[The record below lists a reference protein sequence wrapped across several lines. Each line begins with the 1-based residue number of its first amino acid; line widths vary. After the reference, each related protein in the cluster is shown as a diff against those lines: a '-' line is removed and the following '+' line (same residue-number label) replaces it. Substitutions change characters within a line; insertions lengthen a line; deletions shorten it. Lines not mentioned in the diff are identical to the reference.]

1 MAAKMEQL
9 VIIINN
15 TKETSIYATA
25 PGVDATGLDQVDY
38 LTVRD
43 KSGKLRRLNHDY
55 ISEWWEKDMDDGSLL
70 VREDGSLPTFQREP
84 SEDMKKIF
92 VGMQKDDATGRI
104 QPLREFECS
113 PTVEDIEKNQEALA
127 QAPDPAEMQDLIEF
141 DNEMGEPDDFKHST
155 SYLQEYYIC
164 WTNKKDFEAA
174 LPKEKKDKDGR
185 AAIDPKKIN
194 TNCAMFLSPE
204 DFYYLN
210 DKGKIYA
217 YVHKTTEICTPDHTP
232 GYY

>member
-1 MAAKMEQL
+1 MAASMEQL
-9 VIIINN
+9 VIVINN

-25 PGVDATGLDQVDY
+25 PGVDATGLDQVDF

-43 KSGKLRRLNHDY
+43 KGGKLRRLNHDY

-113 PTVEDIEKNQEALA
+113 PTLEDIEKNQEALA
-127 QAPDPAEMQDLIEF
+127 QAPDPAELQDLIEF

>member
-1 MAAKMEQL
+1 MEQL

-25 PGVDATGLDQVDY
+25 PGVDATGLDQVDF

-43 KSGKLRRLNHDY
+43 KGGKLRRLNHDY

-127 QAPDPAEMQDLIEF
+127 QAPDPAELQDLIEF

>member
-1 MAAKMEQL
+1 MEQL

-92 VGMQKDDATGRI
+92 VRMQKDDATGRI

-127 QAPDPAEMQDLIEF
+127 QAPDPAELQDLIEF

-185 AAIDPKKIN
+185 AMIDPAKIN
-194 TNCAMFLSPE
+194 TDCAMFLSPE

-217 YVHKTTEICTPDHTP
+217 YVHKSTEICTPDHTP

>member
-1 MAAKMEQL
+1 MEQL
-9 VIIINN
+9 VIVINN

-25 PGVDATGLDQVDY
+25 PGVDATGLDQVDF

-43 KSGKLRRLNHDY
+43 KGGKLRRLNHDY

-113 PTVEDIEKNQEALA
+113 PTLEDIEKNQEALA
-127 QAPDPAEMQDLIEF
+127 QAPDPAELQELMEF
-141 DNEMGEPDDFKHST
+141 DEEMGEPDDFKHST

>member
-1 MAAKMEQL
+1 MEQL

-70 VREDGSLPTFQREP
+70 VREDGTLPTFQREP

>member
-1 MAAKMEQL
+1 MEQL

-113 PTVEDIEKNQEALA
+113 PTLEDIEKNQEALA

>member
-1 MAAKMEQL
+1 MEQL

-127 QAPDPAEMQDLIEF
+127 QAPDPAELQDLIEF

-185 AAIDPKKIN
+185 AAIDPAKIN
-194 TNCAMFLSPE
+194 TDCAMFLSPE

>member
-1 MAAKMEQL
+1 MEQL
-9 VIIINN
+9 VIVINN

-25 PGVDATGLDQVDY
+25 PGVDATGLDQVDF

-43 KSGKLRRLNHDY
+43 KGGKLRRLNHDY

-113 PTVEDIEKNQEALA
+113 PTLEDIEKNQEALA
-127 QAPDPAEMQDLIEF
+127 QAPDPAELQELMEF
-141 DNEMGEPDDFKHST
+141 DKEMGETDDFKHGT
-155 SYLQEYYIC
+155 SYLQDCYIC

>member
-1 MAAKMEQL
+1 MEQL

-25 PGVDATGLDQVDY
+25 PGVDATGLDQVDF

-43 KSGKLRRLNHDY
+43 KGGKLRRLNHDY

-194 TNCAMFLSPE
+194 TNCAMFLSSE

>member
-1 MAAKMEQL
+1 MEQL

-185 AAIDPKKIN
+185 AMIDPKKIN

>member
-1 MAAKMEQL
+1 MEQL

-15 TKETSIYATA
+15 EKETSIYATA
-25 PGVDATGLDQVDY
+25 PNVDATGLDQVDF

-113 PTVEDIEKNQEALA
+113 PTLEDIEKNQEALA
-127 QAPDPAEMQDLIEF
+127 QAPDPAELQDLIEF

-185 AAIDPKKIN
+185 ATIDPKKIN
-194 TNCAMFLSPE
+194 TDCAMFLSPE

-210 DKGKIYA
+210 DKSKIYA
-217 YVHKTTEICTPDHTP
+217 YVHKSTEICTPDHTP

>member
-1 MAAKMEQL
+1 MAASMEQL

-113 PTVEDIEKNQEALA
+113 PTLEDIEKNQEALA
-127 QAPDPAEMQDLIEF
+127 QAPDPAELQDLIEF

-185 AAIDPKKIN
+185 ATIDPKKIN

-217 YVHKTTEICTPDHTP
+217 YVHKTTEICAPDHTP

>member
-1 MAAKMEQL
+1 VAAKMEQL

-70 VREDGSLPTFQREP
+70 VREDGSVPTFQREP

>member
-1 MAAKMEQL
+1 MEQL

-15 TKETSIYATA
+15 EKETSIYATA

-127 QAPDPAEMQDLIEF
+127 QAPDPAELQDLIEF

>member
-1 MAAKMEQL
+1 MEQL
-9 VIIINN
+9 VIVINN

-25 PGVDATGLDQVDY
+25 PGVDATGLDQVDF

-43 KSGKLRRLNHDY
+43 KGGKLRRLNHDY

-127 QAPDPAEMQDLIEF
+127 QAPDPAELQDLIEF

-185 AAIDPKKIN
+185 AAIDPAKIN
-194 TNCAMFLSPE
+194 TDCAMFLSPE

>member
-1 MAAKMEQL
+1 MVCK
-9 VIIINN
+9 
-15 TKETSIYATA
+15 
-25 PGVDATGLDQVDY
+25 
-38 LTVRD
+38 
-43 KSGKLRRLNHDY
+43 
-55 ISEWWEKDMDDGSLL
+55 
-70 VREDGSLPTFQREP
+70 
-84 SEDMKKIF
+84 
-92 VGMQKDDATGRI
+92 KDDATGRI

>member
-1 MAAKMEQL
+1 MEQL

-15 TKETSIYATA
+15 EKETSIYATA

-43 KSGKLRRLNHDY
+43 KGGKLRRLNHDY

-127 QAPDPAEMQDLIEF
+127 QAPDPAELQELMEF
-141 DNEMGEPDDFKHST
+141 DKEMGETDDFKHGT
-155 SYLQEYYIC
+155 SYLQDCYIC

>member
-1 MAAKMEQL
+1 MEQL

-25 PGVDATGLDQVDY
+25 PGVDATGLDQVDF

-43 KSGKLRRLNHDY
+43 KGGKLRRLNHDY

-113 PTVEDIEKNQEALA
+113 PTLEDIEKNQEALA
-127 QAPDPAEMQDLIEF
+127 QAPDPAELQDLIEF

-185 AAIDPKKIN
+185 AAIDPAKIN
-194 TNCAMFLSPE
+194 TDCAMFLSPE

-217 YVHKTTEICTPDHTP
+217 YVHKSTEICTPDHTP

>member
-1 MAAKMEQL
+1 MEQL

-43 KSGKLRRLNHDY
+43 KSGKLRRLSHDY

>member
-1 MAAKMEQL
+1 MEQL

-55 ISEWWEKDMDDGSLL
+55 ISEWWEKDMEDGSLL
-70 VREDGSLPTFQREP
+70 VREDGSIPTFQREP

-104 QPLREFECS
+104 QSLREFECS
-113 PTVEDIEKNQEALA
+113 PTLEDIEKNQEALA
-127 QAPDPAEMQDLIEF
+127 QAPDPAELQDLIEF

-164 WTNKKDFEAA
+164 WTNKKDFETA

-185 AAIDPKKIN
+185 ATIDPKKIN

>member
-1 MAAKMEQL
+1 MEQL

-25 PGVDATGLDQVDY
+25 PGVDATGLDQVDF

-43 KSGKLRRLNHDY
+43 KGGKLRRLNHDY

-92 VGMQKDDATGRI
+92 VGMQKDSATGRI

-127 QAPDPAEMQDLIEF
+127 QAPDPAEIQDLIEF

-185 AAIDPKKIN
+185 ATIDPKKIN

>member
-1 MAAKMEQL
+1 
-9 VIIINN
+9 
-15 TKETSIYATA
+15 
-25 PGVDATGLDQVDY
+25 
-38 LTVRD
+38 
-43 KSGKLRRLNHDY
+43 
-55 ISEWWEKDMDDGSLL
+55 
-70 VREDGSLPTFQREP
+70 
-84 SEDMKKIF
+84 
-92 VGMQKDDATGRI
+92 MQKDDATGRI

-127 QAPDPAEMQDLIEF
+127 QAPDPAELQDLIEF

-217 YVHKTTEICTPDHTP
+217 YVYKTTEICTPDHTP

>member
-1 MAAKMEQL
+1 MEQL
-9 VIIINN
+9 VIVINN

-25 PGVDATGLDQVDY
+25 PGVDATGLDQVDF

-43 KSGKLRRLNHDY
+43 KGGKLRRLNHDY

>member
-1 MAAKMEQL
+1 MEQL

-43 KSGKLRRLNHDY
+43 KGGKLRRLNHDY
-55 ISEWWEKDMDDGSLL
+55 ISEWWEKDMEDGSLL

-113 PTVEDIEKNQEALA
+113 PTLEDIENNQEALDL
-127 QAPDPAEMQDLIEF
+127 APDPAELEALKEF
-141 DNEMGEPDDFKHST
+141 DEEMGETDDFKHGT
-155 SYLQEYYIC
+155 SYLQDYYIC

-185 AAIDPKKIN
+185 AMIDPAKIN
-194 TNCAMFLSPE
+194 TDCAMFLSPE

-210 DKGKIYA
+210 DKSKIYA
-217 YVHKTTEICTPDHTP
+217 YVHKSTEICTPDHTP

>member
-1 MAAKMEQL
+1 MEQL

-15 TKETSIYATA
+15 EKETSIYATA

-43 KSGKLRRLNHDY
+43 KGGKLRRLNHDY

-127 QAPDPAEMQDLIEF
+127 QAPDPAELQDLIEF

-164 WTNKKDFEAA
+164 CTNKKDFEAA

>member
-1 MAAKMEQL
+1 MEQL
-9 VIIINN
+9 VITINN
-15 TKETSIYATA
+15 EKETSIYATA

-43 KSGKLRRLNHDY
+43 KGGKLRRLNHDY

-127 QAPDPAEMQDLIEF
+127 QAPDPAELQDLIEF

>member
-1 MAAKMEQL
+1 MEQL

-15 TKETSIYATA
+15 TNETSIYATA
-25 PGVDATGLDQVDY
+25 PGVDATGLDQVDF

-43 KSGKLRRLNHDY
+43 KGGKLRRLNHDY

-194 TNCAMFLSPE
+194 TNCAMFLSSE

>member
-1 MAAKMEQL
+1 MEQL

-25 PGVDATGLDQVDY
+25 PGVDATGLDQVDF

-43 KSGKLRRLNHDY
+43 KGGKLRRLNHDY

>member
-1 MAAKMEQL
+1 MAASMEQL
-9 VIIINN
+9 VIVINN

-25 PGVDATGLDQVDY
+25 PGVDATGLDQVDF

-43 KSGKLRRLNHDY
+43 KGGKLRRLNHDY

-113 PTVEDIEKNQEALA
+113 PTLEDIEKNQEALA
-127 QAPDPAEMQDLIEF
+127 QAPDPAELQELMEF
-141 DNEMGEPDDFKHST
+141 DKEMGETDDFKHGT
-155 SYLQEYYIC
+155 SYLQDCYIC

>member
-1 MAAKMEQL
+1 MEQL

-15 TKETSIYATA
+15 EKETSIYATA

-43 KSGKLRRLNHDY
+43 KGGKLRRLNHDY
-55 ISEWWEKDMDDGSLL
+55 ISEWWEKDMEDGSLL
-70 VREDGSLPTFQREP
+70 VREDGSIPTFQREP

-113 PTVEDIEKNQEALA
+113 PTLEDIEKNQEALA
-127 QAPDPAEMQDLIEF
+127 QAPDPAELQDLIEF

>member
-1 MAAKMEQL
+1 MEQL

-127 QAPDPAEMQDLIEF
+127 QAPDPAELEALKEF
-141 DNEMGEPDDFKHST
+141 DEEMGETEDFKHGT
-155 SYLQEYYIC
+155 SYLQDYYIC
-164 WTNKKDFEAA
+164 WTNKRDFEAA
-174 LPKEKKDKDGR
+174 IPEEKKDKNGR
-185 AAIDPKKIN
+185 PELDPEKIN
-194 TNCAMFLSPE
+194 TNCAMLLSPE

>member
-1 MAAKMEQL
+1 MEQL
-9 VIIINN
+9 VIVINN

-25 PGVDATGLDQVDY
+25 PGADATGLDQVDF

-43 KSGKLRRLNHDY
+43 KGGKLRRLNHDY

-113 PTVEDIEKNQEALA
+113 PTLEDIEKNQEALA
-127 QAPDPAEMQDLIEF
+127 QAPDPAELQDLIEF

-185 AAIDPKKIN
+185 ATIDPKKIN

>member
-1 MAAKMEQL
+1 MEQL

-15 TKETSIYATA
+15 EKETSIYATA

-43 KSGKLRRLNHDY
+43 KGGKLRRLNHDY

-127 QAPDPAEMQDLIEF
+127 QAPDPAELQDLIEF
-141 DNEMGEPDDFKHST
+141 DNEMGQPDDFKHST

>member
-1 MAAKMEQL
+1 MEQL

-55 ISEWWEKDMDDGSLL
+55 ISEWWEKDIDDGSLL

-113 PTVEDIEKNQEALA
+113 PTVEDIENNQEALA

-155 SYLQEYYIC
+155 SYLQDYYIC
-164 WTNKKDFEAA
+164 WTNKRDFEAA

-185 AAIDPKKIN
+185 AMIDPAKIN
-194 TNCAMFLSPE
+194 TDCAMFLSPE

-217 YVHKTTEICTPDHTP
+217 YVHKSTEICTPDHTP

>member
-1 MAAKMEQL
+1 MEQL

-127 QAPDPAEMQDLIEF
+127 QAPDPAELQDLIEF

-155 SYLQEYYIC
+155 SYLQDYYIC
-164 WTNKKDFEAA
+164 WTNKRDFEAA
-174 LPKEKKDKDGR
+174 LPKEKKGKDGR
-185 AAIDPKKIN
+185 AMIDPKKIN

>member
-1 MAAKMEQL
+1 MEQL
-9 VIIINN
+9 VIVINN

-25 PGVDATGLDQVDY
+25 PGVDATGLDQVDF

-43 KSGKLRRLNHDY
+43 KGGKLRRLNHDY

-113 PTVEDIEKNQEALA
+113 PTLEDIEKNQEALA

-185 AAIDPKKIN
+185 AAIDPAKIN
-194 TNCAMFLSPE
+194 TDCAMFLSPE

>member
-1 MAAKMEQL
+1 
-9 VIIINN
+9 
-15 TKETSIYATA
+15 
-25 PGVDATGLDQVDY
+25 
-38 LTVRD
+38 
-43 KSGKLRRLNHDY
+43 
-55 ISEWWEKDMDDGSLL
+55 
-70 VREDGSLPTFQREP
+70 
-84 SEDMKKIF
+84 MKKIF

-113 PTVEDIEKNQEALA
+113 PTLEDIEKNQEALA
-127 QAPDPAEMQDLIEF
+127 QAPDPAELQDLIEF

-185 AAIDPKKIN
+185 AMIDPAKIN
-194 TNCAMFLSPE
+194 TDCAMFLSPE

-210 DKGKIYA
+210 DKGKISA
-217 YVHKTTEICTPDHTP
+217 SRSRTSRPIASTTT
-232 GYY
+232 